1 MDMSSGRTV
10 RMLNYQAGGQEE
22 EEIYGCCEEEHQ
34 VITYFHVLLKDTI
47 VCLKVQVHI
56 MTSQ

>member
-1 MDMSSGRTV
+1 MV

-22 EEIYGCCEEEHQ
+22 EEIYGCCEEEHE

-47 VCLKVQVHI
+47 VCLKVQDHV